1 MPPEK
6 QTDIH
11 PVRRAVVRSFLIV
24 EDVVYIGL
32 AALLAISALALLAGA
47 FANTF
52 QSLWNHSLGTQIV
65 VLLDQILLVLLIIEL
80 LYTVQVSFREHRLLA
95 EPFVVVA
102 LIAAIRRVLVITAE
116 ISKVAESNE
125 VTFRH
130 AVWELALLTGMILV
144 FVGSLIM
151 LQKQTRNR
159 EP

>member
-116 ISKVAESNE
+116 ISKVAESSE

>member
-11 PVRRAVVRSFLIV
+11 PARRAVVRSFLIV

-52 QSLWNHSLGTQIV
+52 QSLWNRSLGTQIV

>member
-47 FANTF
+47 FANTI